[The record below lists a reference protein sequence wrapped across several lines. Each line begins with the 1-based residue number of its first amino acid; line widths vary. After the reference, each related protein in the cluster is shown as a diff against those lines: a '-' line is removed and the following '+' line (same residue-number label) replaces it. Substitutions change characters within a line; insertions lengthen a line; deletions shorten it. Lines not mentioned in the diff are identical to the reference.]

1 MTDESIFLL
10 SERRRA
16 YWTTIRAAI
25 FAELHAEGIDTD
37 NGFTVEEDTLQRIAQ
52 RLTSKPS
59 KINPQA
65 AYKKA
70 HKDLSARSFM
80 IMRADLKG
88 VTLEEYAHLYR
99 LGTGTE
105 AEEGRE
111 TPEERAAFLEEL
123 RAEIER
129 SRLFYYLGGEPQ
141 KFHALYRE
149 WFFLRS
155 DDPSFLKTPS
165 LSPIWPG
172 SPAYTLLSSLD
183 DWKSNHTLRN
193 GKKTII
199 TPEIRAENPE
209 YWGEEWSF
217 NPTPE
222 QLDDLRNVLGLSGYR
237 YIDLGDYTNILFLDS
252 FLKAIV
258 DALQQAQQTAE
269 SGAAAELGQI
279 IGEAPK
285 VFASPTD
292 TLPLPLD
299 KVNNRI
305 WRLISQAKDNGQIGV
320 DLAALTSKKGSKKEA
335 VVYAGISFDEED
347 GMRITRQIDPY
358 DKRVYIAVGGLFNGG
373 NPIFSASQIYRAMG
387 NEGQPSSADVQRINA
402 SLDKM
407 GAARLY
413 IDSAEEVTVNKG
425 YKCFKYDAPLLPFER
440 MSAYIDNTLC
450 EVAIHLFK
458 EPPLITFAKER
469 KQITQIPRKLLT
481 SPISKTNANLTIEDY
496 LLERIGR
503 MKSPKSNANRK
514 INLSTLFDKCR
525 ITTTKQKQRTP
536 EKVKKYLE
544 HYKKTGWIKGY
555 TEDKEGFLIVV

>member
-1 MTDESIFLL
+1 MPEGNIYLL
-10 SERRRA
+10 TERQRA
-16 YWTTIRAAI
+16 YFQKIRAAI
-25 FAELHAEGIDTD
+25 FAELHKEGIDTD
-37 NGFTVEEDTLQRIAQ
+37 TSFSVDEETLQRIAQ
-52 RLTSKPS
+52 RLQEKPA
-59 KINPQA
+59 KINARA

-70 HKDLSARSFM
+70 HKALSERSFM

-99 LGTGTE
+99 MGTGTE

-111 TPEERAAFLEEL
+111 TPEEHAALLEEL
-123 RAEIER
+123 RARIES

-141 KFHALYRE
+141 NFRALYRE
-149 WFFLRS
+149 WFYLRS

-172 SPAYTLLSSLD
+172 SPAYALLSSLD
-183 DWKSNHTLRN
+183 DWRSTHTIRN
-193 GKKTII
+193 GKKTRI
-199 TPEIRAENPE
+199 TPEIRTENPE
-209 YWGEEWSF
+209 YWGEEWDF
-217 NPTPE
+217 TPTPE
-222 QLDDLRNVLGLSGYR
+222 QLDALRNVLGLSSYC
-237 YIDLGDYTNILFLDS
+237 YIDLGDYTDLLFLDS
-252 FLKAIV
+252 FLNAAIA
-258 DALQQAQQTAE
+258 ALQEAQETAE
-269 SGAAAELGQI
+269 QGLIA
-279 IGEAPK
+279 GEAPK

-292 TLPLPLD
+292 TLSLPLD
-299 KVNNRI
+299 KVNSSI
-305 WRLISQAKDNGQIGV
+305 WRLLSQQKENGQIGV
-320 DLAALTSKKGSKKEA
+320 DLEAVTSKKGSKKEA

-373 NPIFSASQIYRAMG
+373 NAIFSASQIYRAMG
-387 NEGQPSSADVQRINA
+387 NDGQPSSADVQRINA

-407 GAARLY
+407 GTARLY
-413 IDSAEEVTVNKG
+413 VDSTQETTVNKG
-425 YKCFKYDAPLLPFER
+425 YKSFKYDAPLLPFER
-440 MSAYIDNTLC
+440 MTAYIDNTLC
-450 EVAIHLFK
+450 EVAIHLFR

-481 SPISKTNANLTIEDY
+481 SPISKTNANLTLEDY
-496 LLERIGR
+496 LLDRIGR

-514 INLSTLFDKCR
+514 INLSTIFDKCR

-536 EKVKKYLE
+536 AKVKTYLE